1 MPYPTGCH
9 PRANI
14 CGRPVAGSH
23 VTSLCDDNTLLGKVK
38 TMYSVISS
46 MSQQTITPRPAE
58 AAPARVS
65 GLSAGLLAL
74 AAGIAAFLLGTVIVT
89 ELVTPRIEFSLF
101 VGLPVGFVVGVVT
114 AVLVGGGLS
123 RAAGRRYRLALGG
136 GVAGI
141 AFLVVGVGGAALAS
155 VSLGLLAGVTIAAV
169 AFVVTVLRG

>member
-1 MPYPTGCH
+1 M
-9 PRANI
+9 
-14 CGRPVAGSH
+14 
-23 VTSLCDDNTLLGKVK
+23 TSLCDDNTLLGKVK

-114 AVLVGGGLS
+114 AVLVATGSRSAVVSLASRSWWSVSVVPPS
-123 RAAGRRYRLALGG
+123 RASRWDCSPA
-136 GVAGI
+136 
-141 AFLVVGVGGAALAS
+141 
-155 VSLGLLAGVTIAAV
+155 
-169 AFVVTVLRG
+169 